1 MIVLAY
7 IRHDIKPTVQWCT
20 EVRKL
25 PHGTFYKIPMGK
37 RVNAAT
43 SEHCWY
49 HSRYIRRFATLTA
62 PIYSYLP
69 YKPLKTRKPGRRIFF
84 RKCPVRVRMVG
95 QVGRMEKIA

>member
-25 PHGTFYKIPMGK
+25 SHGDFYKIPMSK
-37 RVNAAT
+37 RANAAT

-49 HSRYIRRFATLTA
+49 HSRYIKRFADAYSTKVYLLT
-62 PIYSYLP
+62 I
-69 YKPLKTRKPGRRIFF
+69 
-84 RKCPVRVRMVG
+84 
-95 QVGRMEKIA
+95 